1 VLKLRAERASM
12 MGYATHADY
21 VLEERTAKTVAAVQ
35 EMLGKLSPVAV
46 ANARK
51 EGEDLQAMINTVEEQ
66 PFELKAWDWPY
77 YTEMVR
83 QQRYSFDEN
92 QIKPYFELESV
103 LVNGVFHAAEKVY
116 GITFKERPDLPTYH
130 PDARAWE
137 VFDAD
142 GETLALFIGD
152 FYARPSKRGGAWMNA
167 YVSQSH
173 LLGTKPVVAN
183 HQNIP
188 KPPEG
193 EPTLMTMDEVTT
205 MFHEFGHAL
214 HGMFSDVRYPS
225 QAGTSVPRDFVEYP
239 SQVNEMWSTWPEI
252 LENYA
257 RHYQTGERIPQELLD
272 RVIEAEK
279 FNEGYRTT
287 EYLASSVLDMCFH
300 TLPADQIPSAD
311 EILAVEERCLKD
323 AGFDYPAVPPRYRT
337 AYFSHIMGGYS
348 AGYYSYIWSE
358 VLDADSVKWIKEN
371 GGLTRENGDHFRA
384 TLLSKGGSKDA
395 MDLFRDFTGRDPD
408 LQPLLERRGLLVE
421 E

>member
-1 VLKLRAERASM
+1 
-12 MGYATHADY
+12 
-21 VLEERTAKTVAAVQ
+21 
-35 EMLGKLSPVAV
+35 
-46 ANARK
+46 
-51 EGEDLQAMINTVEEQ
+51 
-66 PFELKAWDWPY
+66 
-77 YTEMVR
+77 
-83 QQRYSFDEN
+83 
-92 QIKPYFELESV
+92 
-103 LVNGVFHAAEKVY
+103 
-116 GITFKERPDLPTYH
+116 
-130 PDARAWE
+130 
-137 VFDAD
+137 
-142 GETLALFIGD
+142 
-152 FYARPSKRGGAWMNA
+152 
-167 YVSQSH
+167 
-173 LLGTKPVVAN
+173 
-183 HQNIP
+183 
-188 KPPEG
+188 
-193 EPTLMTMDEVTT
+193 LMTMDEVTT

-214 HGMFSDVRYPS
+214 HGMFSDVRYPG

-300 TLPADQIPSAD
+300 TLPTDQIPSAD

-323 AGFDYPAVPPRYRT
+323 AGFDYAPVPPRYRT
-337 AYFSHIMGGYS
+337 TYFSHIMGGYS

-395 MDLFRDFTGRDPD
+395 MELFRDFTGRDPD